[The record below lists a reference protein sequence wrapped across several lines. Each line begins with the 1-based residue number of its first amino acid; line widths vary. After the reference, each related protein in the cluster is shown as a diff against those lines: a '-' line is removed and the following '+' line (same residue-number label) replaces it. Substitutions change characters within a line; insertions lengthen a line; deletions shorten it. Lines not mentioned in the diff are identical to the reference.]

1 MDVRKAPSRQT
12 LDRLREAAGPSGY
25 TDDPAIIAPHLK
37 EWRDRFV
44 GATPALLRPASTDA
58 VARIVGICHETG
70 TALVPQGGNTGLVG
84 GQIPSAD
91 GSEVLL
97 SLARM
102 NTIRS
107 VDPGAGTLTAE
118 AGCILDTVQKAAD
131 ANDRLFPLSLA
142 SEGSATI
149 GGLVST
155 NAGGTAVLAYGNMR
169 DLVLGLEA
177 VLPDGRIWHGL
188 RALRKDNTGY
198 DLKNLLIGAEGT
210 LGIVTAAVLKLFPR
224 PTDMATA
231 FIGLASVDKAVQLLN
246 RVRAAGLFVTTFELI
261 PRIGLEFVGRH
272 VPGARKPI
280 DGEFPWYVLLE
291 VSLFGTQHGA
301 ETQALLIQAQEE
313 GLLLNATLATSSA
326 QRQAFW
332 QLRDALSEAQK
343 PEGGS
348 IKHDVSVPVSSIPE
362 FIEVASRAV
371 CDRVPGARPVPFGH
385 IGDGNIHFNISQPA
399 GGDKAQFLGRIAE
412 INMIVHDLVR
422 DFQGSI
428 SAEHG
433 LGQAKVDEILRY
445 KSHAEID
452 AMRAIKRALD
462 PKGIMNPG
470 KVVRV

>member
-1 MDVRKAPSRQT
+1 MNVRKPPSRQT
-12 LDRLREAAGPSGY
+12 LDRLREAAGPGGY
-25 TDDPAIIAPHLK
+25 VDDPSVMAPHLK
-37 EWRDRFV
+37 EWRDRYV
-44 GATPALLRPASTDA
+44 GATPALLRPASVEA
-58 VARIVGICHETG
+58 VARIVSICHETG

-91 GSEVLL
+91 GTEVLL
-97 SLARM
+97 SFGRM

-107 VDPGAGTLTAE
+107 IDASSGTLTAE
-118 AGCILDTVQKAAD
+118 AGCILDAVQKAAD

-198 DLKNLLIGAEGT
+198 DLKNLLVGAEGT
-210 LGIVTAAVLKLFPR
+210 LGVVTAAVLKLFPR
-224 PTDMATA
+224 PSDMATA
-231 FIGLASVDKAVQLLN
+231 FIGLSSVQKAVQLLN
-246 RVRAAGLFVTTFELI
+246 RLQAAGLFITTFELI
-261 PRIGLEFVGRH
+261 PRIGLDFVVRH
-272 VPGARKPI
+272 VHGTRKPL
-280 DGEFPWYVLLE
+280 DGEFPWYVLVE
-291 VSLFGTQHGA
+291 VSLFGSQGPG
-301 ETQALLIQAQEE
+301 ETQVQVAQAQEE
-313 GLLLNATLATSSA
+313 GLLLDASFASSST
-326 QRQAFW
+326 QRRAFW

-362 FIEVASRAV
+362 FIETASRAV
-371 CDRVPGARPVPFGH
+371 CDRIPGARPVPFGH
-385 IGDGNIHFNISQPA
+385 MGDGNIHFNISQPVGA
-399 GGDKAQFLGRIAE
+399 DKAQFLDRIAE
-412 INMIVHDLVR
+412 VNMIVHDLVR
-422 DFQGSI
+422 EFHGSI

-445 KSHAEID
+445 KSQAELD

-470 KVVRV
+470 KVVRL

>member
-1 MDVRKAPSRQT
+1 MTVRKAPTKQT
-12 LDRLREAAGPSGY
+12 LDRLREAAGTGGF
-25 TDDPAIIAPHLK
+25 TDDPDIIAPHLK

-44 GATPALLRPASTDA
+44 GATPALLKPSSTDA
-58 VARIVGICHETG
+58 VARVVGICHETG
-70 TALVPQGGNTGLVG
+70 TPLVPQGGNTGLVG
-84 GQIPSAD
+84 GQIPSPD
-91 GSEVLL
+91 GSEVLI

-107 VDPGAGTLTAE
+107 VDPPSGTLTAE

-177 VLPDGRIWHGL
+177 VLPDGRIWNGL

-261 PRIGLEFVGRH
+261 PRIGLDFVVRH
-272 VPGARKPI
+272 VSGARKPL
-280 DGEFPWYVLLE
+280 DGAFPWYVLLE
-291 VSLFGTQHGA
+291 VSLFGTQQTA
-301 ETQALLIQAQEE
+301 ETQAMLGQAQED
-313 GLLLNATLATSSA
+313 GLLLDATIAASSA

-348 IKHDVSVPVSSIPE
+348 IKHDVSVPVSCIPE

-385 IGDGNIHFNISQPA
+385 IGDGNIHFNISQPT
-399 GGDKAQFLGRIAE
+399 GSDKAQFLSRIDEVNA
-412 INMIVHDLVR
+412 IVHDLVR
-422 DFQGSI
+422 DFHGSI

-445 KSHAEID
+445 KSQAELD

-470 KVVRV
+470 KVIRV

>member
-1 MDVRKAPSRQT
+1 MNARKPPSRET
-12 LDRLREAAGPSGY
+12 LDRLREAAGPGGY
-25 TDDPAIIAPHLK
+25 VDDPSVIAPHLK
-37 EWRDRFV
+37 EWRDRYV
-44 GATPALLRPASTDA
+44 GATPALLRPASTEA

-91 GSEVLL
+91 GTEVLL
-97 SLARM
+97 SLGRM

-107 VDPGAGTLTAE
+107 VDASSGTLTAE
-118 AGCILDTVQKAAD
+118 AGCILDAVQKAAD

-198 DLKNLLIGAEGT
+198 DLKNLLVGAEGT
-210 LGIVTAAVLKLFPR
+210 LGVVTAAVLKLFPR
-224 PTDMATA
+224 PSDMATA
-231 FIGLASVDKAVQLLN
+231 FIGIASVQKAVRLLN
-246 RVRAAGLFVTTFELI
+246 RLQAAGLYITTFELI
-261 PRIGLEFVGRH
+261 PRIGLDFVVRH
-272 VPGARKPI
+272 VHGARNPLE
-280 DGEFPWYVLLE
+280 GEFPWYVLLE
-291 VSLFGTQHGA
+291 VSLFGSQGPG
-301 ETQALLIQAQEE
+301 ETQTQVAQAQEE
-313 GLLLNATLATSSA
+313 GLLLDASFAASST
-326 QRQAFW
+326 QRRAFW

-362 FIEVASRAV
+362 FIETASRAV

-385 IGDGNIHFNISQPA
+385 MGDGNIHFNISQPVGA
-399 GGDKAQFLGRIAE
+399 DKAQFLGRIAE

-422 DFQGSI
+422 DFHGSI

-445 KSHAEID
+445 KSQAELD

>member
-1 MDVRKAPSRQT
+1 MHPSRQT
-12 LDRLREAAGPSGY
+12 LDRLREAAGPGGY
-25 TDDPAIIAPHLK
+25 VDDPSVIAPHLK
-37 EWRDRFV
+37 EWRDRYV
-44 GATPALLRPASTDA
+44 GATPALLKPASTDA
-58 VARIVGICHETG
+58 VSRIVGICHETG

-97 SLARM
+97 SLGRM
-102 NTIRS
+102 NSIRS
-107 VDPGAGTLTAE
+107 VDPASGTLTAE
-118 AGCILDTVQKAAD
+118 AGCILDAVQKAAD
-131 ANDRLFPLSLA
+131 VSDRLFPLSLA

-188 RALRKDNTGY
+188 KALRKDNTGY
-198 DLKNLLIGAEGT
+198 DLKNLLVGAEGT
-210 LGIVTAAVLKLFPR
+210 LGVVTAAVLKLFPR
-224 PTDMATA
+224 PSDMATA
-231 FIGLASVDKAVQLLN
+231 FIGIASVRKAVQLLN
-246 RVRAAGLFVTTFELI
+246 RLQAAGLFITTFELI
-261 PRIGLEFVGRH
+261 PQIGLDFVVRH
-272 VPGARKPI
+272 VHGTRKPLE
-280 DGEFPWYVLLE
+280 GEFPWYVLLE
-291 VSLFGTQHGA
+291 VSLFGSQGPG
-301 ETQALLIQAQEE
+301 ETQAQVAKAQED
-313 GLLLNATLATSSA
+313 GLLLDASFATSSS
-326 QRQAFW
+326 QRRAFW

-362 FIEVASRAV
+362 FIETASRAV
-371 CDRVPGARPVPFGH
+371 CDRIPGARPVPFGH
-385 IGDGNIHFNISQPA
+385 MGDGNIHFNISQPVGA
-399 GGDKAQFLGRIAE
+399 DKAQFLGRIAE

-422 DFQGSI
+422 DFDGSI

-445 KSHAEID
+445 KSQAELD

-462 PKGIMNPG
+462 PKNIMNPG